1 MPTPSKV
8 TVGADAASAVAESAA
23 SLAPGMSEHEAAA
36 NLAAVCRR
44 RGLFSSVLLA
54 AADDRIASYRHPIPH
69 GDKIERR
76 AMLVVSAEACTPT

>member
-1 MPTPSKV
+1 
-8 TVGADAASAVAESAA
+8 
-23 SLAPGMSEHEAAA
+23 MSEHEAAA